1 MSTHPFYAPDFSVK
15 IAGLTLA
22 ADVRSAVRSLTVD
35 KSVDTAD
42 MFTMQLNNAD
52 LRFTDSALFDVGKEV
67 EIHIGYV
74 GELEPMILGEITAI
88 SPSFPEGGAPTLTV
102 TGYDKSHRMRH
113 NSPPHRKFNYV
124 NDSLIAA
131 QIAAENLLIPVVDP
145 SITVRESI
153 DQHGSDWAL
162 LQELA
167 DRNYMQVYVEWD
179 KLYFR
184 FPRPQT
190 EAVVLEWGKNL
201 SSFSPRL
208 STSGQHGIQIVRSYS
223 HELAEAI
230 VMVLPALALDADLDA
245 VIERLGS
252 GFLQQLVQLGRYVV
266 RGERIRDHF
275 EAADFAKSILQ
286 QILEGLFE
294 GSGSCIG
301 IPRLRAGEQVDIRGV
316 GKRFGGKYRLSKVTH
331 TIDDGGYR
339 TTFEVTQRYTSN
351 LLQSLRQKLNDAPP
365 PNKQR
370 KIEGVVVG
378 IVRNNIGDPLQLGRI
393 QVSFPDYSDIN
404 LSQWAP
410 IATYMAGGLMT
421 DSWGSY
427 FLPDI
432 NDHVLVA
439 FEHGDIN
446 RPVIVGSLWHRKA
459 PPPATNQ
466 GQNAKKFL
474 KTKTGMQLLF
484 DETPLK
490 EQLLI
495 QDKAG
500 NVIMLDSKA
509 NGEQIRIQDKA
520 GAKVMLDATPGQE
533 RLTLQDKAGATIL
546 LDSVSG
552 DLSITRAEG
561 HTIQLKADGS
571 LQITAAGNINLTS
584 SGGDI
589 TLDANNVT
597 VKVKGTMDVQ

>member
-1 MSTHPFYAPDFSVK
+1 MTTHPYYAPDFAVK

-42 MFTMQLNNAD
+42 MFTLQLNNAD
-52 LRFTDSALFDVGKEV
+52 MRFTDSALFDVGKDV
-67 EIHIGYV
+67 EIHLGYV
-74 GELEPMILGEITAI
+74 GELEPMMLGEITAI

-102 TGYDKSHRMRH
+102 SGYDKSHRMRH
-113 NSPPHRKFNYV
+113 NSPPHRSFKYL
-124 NDSLIAA
+124 NDSLVAA

-145 SITVRESI
+145 SITFRESI

-162 LQELA
+162 LQSLA

-208 STSGQHGIQIVRSYS
+208 STSGQRGIQIVRSYS
-223 HELAEAI
+223 HDLAEAI
-230 VMVLPALALDADLDA
+230 VMVLPVIALDSDLED
-245 VIERLGS
+245 VLERMGS
-252 GFLQQLVQLGRYVV
+252 GFLQQLVKLGRYVV
-266 RGERIRDHF
+266 RGQSISNYF

-294 GSGSCIG
+294 GSGNCIG
-301 IPRLRAGEQVDIRGV
+301 IPKLRAGEQVDIRGI
-316 GKRFGGKYRLSKVTH
+316 GKRFSGKYRLSKVTH
-331 TIDDGGYR
+331 TIDESGYR
-339 TTFEVTQRYTSN
+339 TAFEVTQRSSSN
-351 LLQSLRQKLNDAPP
+351 LLQSLRKKLNDEPP

-378 IVRNNIGDPLQLGRI
+378 IVRNNIGDPKGLGRI
-393 QVSFPDYSDIN
+393 QVSFPDFSDIN

-410 IATYMAGGLMT
+410 IATFMAGGTLT
-421 DSWGSY
+421 DSWGGY

-432 NDHVLVA
+432 GDHVLVA

-446 RPVIVGSLWHRKA
+446 RPMIIGSLWHRKA
-459 PPPATNQ
+459 PPPETNP

-474 KTKTGMQLLF
+474 KTKTGMQVLF
-484 DETPLK
+484 DETLTK
-490 EQLLI
+490 EKLEI

-500 NVIMLDSKA
+500 NVITLDSQKA
-509 NGEQIRIQDKA
+509 GAKIAIQDKA
-520 GAKVMLDATPGQE
+520 GAKITLDSTPGE
-533 RLTLQDKAGATIL
+533 EHVTIQDKAGATIK
-546 LDSVSG
+546 LDSASG
-552 DLSITRAEG
+552 DLTVMRAEG
-561 HTIQLKADGS
+561 HTIVFKADGS
-571 LQITAAGNINLTS
+571 MQISASGNIDMT

-589 TLDANNVT
+589 NLSANNVIVT
-597 VKVKGTMDVQ
+597 VTGAMDVR